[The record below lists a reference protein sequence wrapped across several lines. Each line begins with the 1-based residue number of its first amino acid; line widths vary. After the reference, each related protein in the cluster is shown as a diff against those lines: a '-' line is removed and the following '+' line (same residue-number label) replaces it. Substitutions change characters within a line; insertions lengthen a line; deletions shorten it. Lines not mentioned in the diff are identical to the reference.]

1 MSPALRTGLVCA
13 LLSAWVPAEG
23 AAKVTS
29 KGWYFP
35 NPYTMRSPNSPHRFG
50 GLDFSLA
57 VGEGGYAFAFPLH
70 STLTDRANL
79 FIVDMSY
86 PLVVGIP
93 DSGPTKFWGG
103 SPKIGMRGNWRFQF
117 PFSDGYTLPAAWS
130 VGGELNIPL
139 AMIWGGNSGMLL
151 GFPMYMQDL
160 TAWLPAFTFRPMA
173 QFAIGKPLFFFEAE
187 LSLPSVVGASG
198 TYAFLVGWG
207 ATLGSQP
214 DDLVSISLEF
224 GGLHDTTGN
233 LFPGGSGAVWGA
245 LGGRFYIGQFVTGL
259 CVRLPFT
266 KVWGETQAGAT
277 SLYEPS
283 VSFTVFVGYEQRHQE
298 SF

>member
-1 MSPALRTGLVCA
+1 MPRFLRTGLACA
-13 LLSAWVPAEG
+13 LAWSLLASG
-23 AAKVTS
+23 ALAGVTMR
-29 KGWYFP
+29 GWYFP

-50 GLDFSLA
+50 GMDLSLA
-57 VGEGGYAFAFPLH
+57 FGEGGYAIAFPLH
-70 STLTDRANL
+70 STLTDRENV
-79 FIVDMSY
+79 FIIDMSY
-86 PLVVGIP
+86 PLVVGVP
-93 DSGPTKFWGG
+93 DTGSASFWGG

-117 PFSDGYTLPAAWS
+117 PFSEGYTLPAAWS

-139 AMIWGGNSGMLL
+139 AMLWGGNIATLL

-187 LSLPSVVGASG
+187 LSLPNSVTAAG

-214 DDLVSISLEF
+214 DDLVSITLEF

-233 LFPGGSGAVWGA
+233 FFPGSSGAVWGA
-245 LGGRFYIGQFVTGL
+245 LGSRFYIGQFVTGL
-259 CVRLPFT
+259 AIRLPFT
-266 KVWGETQAGAT
+266 KVWGSSDGTGT
-277 SLYEPS
+277 TLYEPS
-283 VSFTVFVGYEQRHQE
+283 VSFTVFVGYEQRHSE